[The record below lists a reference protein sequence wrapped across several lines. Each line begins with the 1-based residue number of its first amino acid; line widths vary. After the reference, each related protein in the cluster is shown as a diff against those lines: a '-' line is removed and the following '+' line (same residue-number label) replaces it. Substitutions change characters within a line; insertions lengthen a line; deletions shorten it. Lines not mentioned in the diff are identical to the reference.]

1 MWSEGVDDGIH
12 TWYFH
17 GGAEHGMPRGDDMR
31 ERCLGP
37 KPLAPRPLVSTHPYG
52 EASSDPGNNN
62 NNNNNNK
69 DFIKERKKKHT
80 RQSIKKIQ
88 YKNLDKQNTKM
99 RRSLATAILLN
110 LKEKKKKK
118 QLKTK
123 VKGE

>member
-1 MWSEGVDDGIH
+1 VSWFRAYLLQDL
-12 TWYFH
+12 W
-17 GGAEHGMPRGDDMR
+17 
-31 ERCLGP
+31 
-37 KPLAPRPLVSTHPYG
+37 LVPNPYG

-62 NNNNNNK
+62 NN

-80 RQSIKKIQ
+80 RQYKKIQ
-88 YKNLDKQNTKM
+88 YKNLDKRNTNM

-110 LKEKKKKK
+110 LKEKKNKK